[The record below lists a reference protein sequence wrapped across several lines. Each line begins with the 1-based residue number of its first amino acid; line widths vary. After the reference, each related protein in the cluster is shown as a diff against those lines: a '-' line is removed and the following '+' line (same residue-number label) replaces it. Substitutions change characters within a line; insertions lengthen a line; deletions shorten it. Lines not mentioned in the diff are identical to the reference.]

1 MSGQFL
7 KKAVAITVA
16 AALCASTG
24 FFGYKA
30 YAATYQLAGRLNDS
44 EHVYVQGDD
53 TKSIAI
59 TDNFFGSY
67 GYNQAVADGEVFV
80 PGDKLSEGKVDI
92 ENKTSESFNLYL
104 YAMPTAKSKMSD
116 WLAKNGG
123 LTPFDADTLS
133 AKNSDLLKEISLE
146 VYYTPDGGES
156 KRIYPPESKGDGALG
171 TMDGADGMAQS
182 SAIDIGKTGD
192 IDKMEDLT
200 SLLDSMKAAI
210 DLGTFQ
216 PGDKGTL
223 SFELVIS
230 PDAKGIIDNSS
241 GTAKYS
247 GFVGAVAMVDWVF
260 VAANTE
266 FVLPDEPPKPTPP
279 VPRTGEETLPYTAAA
294 VACGLGA
301 LGIYATAFRKRKKDM
316 AE

>member
-1 MSGQFL
+1 MNFQDPLFAFDLVGYGEDVTAADACFLQRILHAGQRDHRLFIR
-7 KKAVAITVA
+7 KYGEIGIAVLRDDMPARSVSHDPVLAVIKHGLLRKHQSETEIDPGMIHA
-16 AALCASTG
+16 AAHP
-24 FFGYKA
+24 
-30 YAATYQLAGRLNDS
+30 AGQPDS
-44 EHVYVQGDD
+44 V
-53 TKSIAI
+53 
-59 TDNFFGSY
+59 
-67 GYNQAVADGEVFV
+67 
-80 PGDKLSEGKVDI
+80 
-92 ENKTSESFNLYL
+92 
-104 YAMPTAKSKMSD
+104 
-116 WLAKNGG
+116 
-123 LTPFDADTLS
+123 
-133 AKNSDLLKEISLE
+133 ISH
-146 VYYTPDGGES
+146 
-156 KRIYPPESKGDGALG
+156 
-171 TMDGADGMAQS
+171 ADGMAQS

-241 GTAKYS
+241 GIAKYS